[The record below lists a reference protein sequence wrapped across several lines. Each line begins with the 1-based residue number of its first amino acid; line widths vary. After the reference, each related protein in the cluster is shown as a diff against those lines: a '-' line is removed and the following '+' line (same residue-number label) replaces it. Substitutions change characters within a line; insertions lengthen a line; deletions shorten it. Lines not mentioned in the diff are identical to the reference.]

1 MLACTIWQKYDREQM
16 EQQLIIKVW
25 QEMCPDLATTPPLM
39 HPNPVWQK
47 NGKSSSFQTWNVFVE
62 IEDSIACQTFVW
74 PSQHRFKY
82 RFVRALSS
90 ARQVTNIVQLK
101 VLYVS
106 YPNKQMWSNICY
118 KTFIMS
124 WMCEKDS
131 WSADVQK
138 NVDLSYVTL
147 HQICYTA
154 CPGNISHISF
164 KK

>member
-82 RFVRALSS
+82 SFVWGHCRLPVKLQILYNRKFNMFHAQTNKCDRIFVTKHLLWAGFVKMTVGVQMFRKMLICHLSLYTKY
-90 ARQVTNIVQLK
+90 ATQR
-101 VLYVS
+101 VLG
-106 YPNKQMWSNICY
+106 
-118 KTFIMS
+118 T
-124 WMCEKDS
+124 
-131 WSADVQK
+131 
-138 NVDLSYVTL
+138 
-147 HQICYTA
+147 
-154 CPGNISHISF
+154 
-164 KK
+164 